1 MIDQPDERVAEAARR
16 GSHEAFSVLVAR
28 YGRRVYSL
36 CLRMT
41 GHRSD
46 AEDLVQDVFLR
57 AYRAVGRYQPSRRF
71 APWLMTIAAN
81 ACRNHVRNR
90 GAASRGEDW
99 LRDEAR
105 DAVSAPP
112 SDAAL
117 LSSEDSGAVRA
128 ALATLSP
135 GDRISL
141 LLRYEEGLTLEETAD
156 ALGIP
161 RARAA
166 VRIFRAKARL
176 REALAESTSS
186 SSSAPDGQRTPEFRH
201 NGT

>member
-1 MIDQPDERVAEAARR
+1 MIDQPDERVADAARH
-16 GSHEAFSVLVAR
+16 GSHEAFDVLVAR

-36 CLRMT
+36 CFRMT

-57 AYRAVGRYQPSRRF
+57 AYKAVARYEPSRRF

-81 ACRNHVRNR
+81 ACRNHIRHRGPEARVEETLRDDAR
-90 GAASRGEDW
+90 DGAAPSPSAAPAPDAFLLAGED
-99 LRDEAR
+99 
-105 DAVSAPP
+105 SA
-112 SDAAL
+112 AIR
-117 LSSEDSGAVRA
+117 G
-128 ALATLSP
+128 ALATLP
-135 GDRISL
+135 PADRIAL

-156 ALGIP
+156 ALAMP

-176 REALAESTSS
+176 REVLTRDSNVVSEN
-186 SSSAPDGQRTPEFRH
+186 RH
-201 NGT
+201 HGS